1 MAALNLP
8 DACDPLYKRAE
19 SILTQ
24 YGDAL
29 QDARRSDELVFLN
42 MLLRRRLVF
51 GTANYEKRLDAIE
64 ASLPI
69 SDIAK
74 AQLDPDV
81 AGCVKSNRTHN

>member
-8 DACDPLYKRAE
+8 DACDPIYKRAE

-29 QDARRSDELVFLN
+29 QDAQRTDDLVFLN

-51 GTANYEKRLDAIE
+51 GTDRYEKRLEAIE
-64 ASLPI
+64 AGLPI

-81 AGCVKSNRTHN
+81 AGCVKSNRT